1 MRSVRGRWKSIG
13 VLAGASALLIALVSG
28 CGAEGEPAA
37 NDTGGS
43 NRSSGST
50 SASPSSEA
58 KEPVFGDINAD
69 GYGDAVV
76 RAASLMDFTSDG
88 SVFKMASTSVPTNYP
103 EVLCDFDGDGLP
115 NAIEETRARKGT
127 TVDTYSALDP
137 EGNPIASVKRQRK
150 VQGLVVNGVHCG
162 DFDGDG
168 RPDIGLEED
177 IYNLAE
183 LDRPELHKVESMRV
197 RFTVYRQVASG
208 KLGKPEVW
216 LDTQT
221 PEGESNNTVFDKRIA
236 VADLNGDAK
245 DDLSLFVDYT
255 TRDFM
260 SGGLGAMCG
269 QVAAYSNG
277 KTFRRGPVQK
287 FVDKDRGGSSVED
300 AETACEAVPADT
312 DGDSADE
319 LVGLDD
325 AGKADVWSA
334 KGGKWNRTKAST
346 RPTKGGADSPGM
358 LVGATD
364 VNGDGL
370 TDLISITGTDQASV
384 MLHAAQPGGALA
396 APKKILQLSMSS
408 SNYKIVPN
416 HLKPAR

>member
-1 MRSVRGRWKSIG
+1 MRSVRGRWKTIG

-28 CGAEGEPAA
+28 CGTEGESGTK
-37 NDTGGS
+37 DTGAS
-43 NRSSGST
+43 SPKSGSA

-58 KEPVFGDINAD
+58 RAPAVGDINAD

-76 RAASLMDFTSDG
+76 KAASLMDFTSDG
-88 SVFKMASTSVPTNYP
+88 AVFKMASSSVPTNYP
-103 EVLCDFDGDGLP
+103 EMICDFDGDGLP
-115 NAIEETRARKGT
+115 NAIEEIRARRGT
-127 TVDTYSALDP
+127 TIDTYSALDT

-168 RPDIGLEED
+168 RPDLGLEED

-183 LDRPELHKVESMRV
+183 MDRAELHKVESMRV
-197 RFTVYRQVASG
+197 RFTVYRQVAPG

-221 PEGESNNTVFDKRIA
+221 PTGEPDNTVFDKHLA
-236 VADLNGDAK
+236 VADLNGDSK
-245 DDLSLFVDYT
+245 DDVILFVDYT
-255 TRDFM
+255 TREFM

-269 QVAAYSNG
+269 HVAAYSNG
-277 KTFRRGPVQK
+277 MAFRRGPVQK
-287 FVDKDRGGSSVED
+287 FVAKDRGGSSPED
-300 AETACEAVPADT
+300 AEIACEAIPADT
-312 DGDSADE
+312 NGDGVDE

-346 RPTKGGADSPGM
+346 RPTKGGKGSPG
-358 LVGATD
+358 LLGASD

-370 TDLISITGTDQASV
+370 TDLIAITGTDQASV

-396 APKKILQLSMSS
+396 APKKILQLSMGQGH
-408 SNYKIVPN
+408 YKVVPTR
-416 HLKPAR
+416 LMPAR